1 MTDIIHA
8 GVHRKWEMP
17 YFIINQ
23 NMYMNQNKINYAH
36 LRQSESVYKAVF
48 NYLTFVKVGEFLKND
63 HAYSFDLQ

>member
-1 MTDIIHA
+1 
-8 GVHRKWEMP
+8 
-17 YFIINQ
+17 
-23 NMYMNQNKINYAH
+23 MNQNKINYAH

>member
-48 NYLTFVKVGEFLKND
+48 NYLTFFKVGEFLKND